1 VPSRIELRG
10 LSQAQAN
17 FQKLSAE
24 VHREIGRQ
32 ALRAAGQTL
41 AEPMKAATYTT
52 FVRRTGAIR
61 AGLGVGVQRDPK
73 NDTLTGYVEEY
84 AQSIAGPAAP
94 FASLVRKRL
103 SSKRRRSAPTSSIAF
118 WWRFLEFGTGPRR
131 SGRTPGFLR
140 IGKAAKTTRGK
151 FRQAKAVDRW
161 MSTASRG
168 GITSRSWLRPIFGS
182 NAPQAIQSF
191 REAMLKMIDAAV
203 SAMPK

>member
-1 VPSRIELRG
+1 
-10 LSQAQAN
+10 
-17 FQKLSAE
+17 LSAE
-24 VHREIGRQ
+24 VQREIGRQ

-73 NDTLTGYVEEY
+73 KDTLTGYVEEY
-84 AQSIAGPAAP
+84 AQSIAGPTTP

-140 IGKAAKTTRGK
+140 SGKIGSTTKGQL
-151 FRQAKAVDRW
+151 RQLKAVGRW
-161 MSTASRG
+161 QASASRG
-168 GITSRSWLRPIFGS
+168 GI
-182 NAPQAIQSF
+182 
-191 REAMLKMIDAAV
+191 
-203 SAMPK
+203 